1 MKEKAIIDRCLA
13 EPWCAVAAPL
23 HAKEGRGWPPPPPHT
38 SCTAPIWLVLAG
50 SSKGHVKAAAAC
62 SPSALC
68 STMEQSSSD
77 RRSLPGC

>member
-1 MKEKAIIDRCLA
+1 
-13 EPWCAVAAPL
+13 VA
-23 HAKEGRGWPPPPPHT
+23 GPPPPPHT
-38 SCTAPIWLVLAG
+38 SCTAPIWLVHAG